1 LTGGSYEPYVR
12 AVLSRTI
19 PPREKGGLGYRAVV
33 INFRGCAGVP
43 ITSQRF
49 YSAGHTDDTR
59 NALLYITN
67 RFPKAPLLALGFS
80 LGSNVIT
87 RYLGEEQANSRF
99 HAACA
104 LACPWDLEDNNY
116 RLLNSFIGKHI
127 YSKGMGS
134 NLQNVLKRHHKALTL
149 DPEHFVGQ
157 AAAKAVALKNP
168 TLEEFDDSFTRI
180 AGGPSPVFPFPSS
193 KEYYRSMSSHHILK
207 DVRVPFLAI
216 SAADDPIIRHVPVD
230 GGGNPFVVMAL
241 TSGGGHLGWFQA
253 GGKDY
258 VDRWTTR
265 PVLEWLRLMGDDA
278 VHNPRGRKVFVDEE
292 GWLREEGQPH
302 LGCLELFEE
311 GVIDGTGTDP
321 GVLQGL

>member
-1 LTGGSYEPYVR
+1 
-12 AVLSRTI
+12 
-19 PPREKGGLGYRAVV
+19 
-33 INFRGCAGVP
+33 
-43 ITSQRF
+43 
-49 YSAGHTDDTR
+49 
-59 NALLYITN
+59 
-67 RFPKAPLLALGFS
+67 
-80 LGSNVIT
+80 
-87 RYLGEEQANSRF
+87 
-99 HAACA
+99 
-104 LACPWDLEDNNY
+104 
-116 RLLNSFIGKHI
+116 
-127 YSKGMGS
+127 MGS
-134 NLQNVLKRHHKALTL
+134 NLQNVLKRHYKALTL
-149 DPEHFVGQ
+149 DPDHFVGQ
-157 AAAKAVALKNP
+157 AAAKAIALKNP

-193 KEYYRSMSSHHILK
+193 KEYYRSMSSHHILR
-207 DVRVPFLAI
+207 DVQVPYLAI

-230 GGGNPFVVMAL
+230 GGGNPFVVMTL

-278 VHNPRGRKVFVDEE
+278 VHSPRGRNVFVDEE

-311 GVIDGTGTDP
+311 GVIDGTGSDP